1 MGIVAQPTAAGAA
14 LLSPRPLR
22 ADGADVERAVRAHC
36 TRLGASESTTVAA
49 CSFALRAAGT
59 TLAAIRVGRQR
70 ADQLHA
76 RVLSSTPPTPA

>member
-1 MGIVAQPTAAGAA
+1 MNVQSQTRASVAA
-14 LLSPRPLR
+14 LIPARGHR
-22 ADGADVERAVRAHC
+22 IDGDDIERGVRAHC
-36 TRLGASESTTVAA
+36 LRLGASESTTVAA

-76 RVLSSTPPTPA
+76 RDLSATPPNPA